1 MARTQLESHPL
12 ISLDEEDE
20 EIKQGDE
27 EEIRRQALTVED
39 YDDDEIEDDDKQ
51 IDWDFAMDEIL
62 KLENR
67 KKDKAKQEAQKKI

>member
-1 MARTQLESHPL
+1 MARTQLESRPL

-27 EEIRRQALTVED
+27 EEIRRQALTVGD